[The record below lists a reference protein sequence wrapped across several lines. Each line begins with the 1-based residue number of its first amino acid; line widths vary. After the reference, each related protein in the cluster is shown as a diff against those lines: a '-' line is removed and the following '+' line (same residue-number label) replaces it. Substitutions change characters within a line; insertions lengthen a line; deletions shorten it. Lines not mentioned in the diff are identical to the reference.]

1 VRFHLHPAAQVSMIQ
16 NGAAALIRLPSG
28 QGWRLRAAGG
38 TLEVQE
44 SLYAGGPGDPR
55 RTTQVVV
62 TGIAESGAHVV
73 KWALKR
79 EKKPG

>member
-1 VRFHLHPAAQVSMIQ
+1 
-16 NGAAALIRLPSG
+16 
-28 QGWRLRAAGG
+28 
-38 TLEVQE
+38 VQE

-62 TGIAESGAHVV
+62 TGIAEPGAHVV